1 MPQITVTEH
10 LLLHQKESPM
20 ASGRFTRLLNDLI
33 LAANLIEQLRDPK
46 RFLLDVA
53 HRLNAGGI
61 LVLSSTYHWQEALT
75 PKEHWLGGI
84 RENGEALA
92 SYPALQR
99 LLAPAFDELAEPQD
113 LPLVI
118 RQTARHYQHALAQVT
133 FWRKRAG

>member
-1 MPQITVTEH
+1 M
-10 LLLHQKESPM
+10 
-20 ASGRFTRLLNDLI
+20 
-33 LAANLIEQLRDPK
+33 
-46 RFLLDVA
+46 
-53 HRLNAGGI
+53 
-61 LVLSSTYHWQEALT
+61 LSSTYHWQESLT

-99 LLAPAFDELAEPQD
+99 LLAPAFEELAEPQD

-118 RQTARHYQHALAQVT
+118 RQTARQYQHALAQVT